1 MNKRISFV
9 LALFSCL
16 LLVRCGTNTTPNNK
30 ETKTTEVS
38 KTTKPRTAT
47 YTFDGV
53 TKSGICISTPS
64 PYCKDATDVI
74 IKTKGENN
82 AFSIA
87 NIPKGSSGTTQ
98 LNEYMSSL
106 RGCKEYAIFTDV
118 HKYPAQFGT
127 QTGTVTKLS
136 ENSFT
141 FTATLYDHETK
152 QTKTISGSG
161 AY

>member
-53 TKSGICISTPS
+53 TKSGICLSTPS
-64 PYCKDATDVI
+64 PYCKGSTVVI
-74 IKTKGENN
+74 IKPHGEIKS
-82 AFSIA
+82 FSIENMPQA
-87 NIPKGSSGTTQ
+87 SSGTTQ
-98 LNEYMSSL
+98 LNDYMPSL
-106 RGCKEYAIFTDV
+106 RGCKEYAIYTDV
-118 HKYPAQFGT
+118 NSNPVQFGS

-136 ENSFT
+136 ANSFT